1 MDKGG
6 ERMQKKTTPL
16 LEVKDFA
23 LTFRQY
29 EQGLKEVELPVVHEL
44 NFSIHE
50 GEIVAIV
57 GASGSGKSLLADA
70 ILGILP
76 DHAETKGMI
85 HYQGTPLTKTR
96 QNKLRKNEIA
106 FIPQSVN
113 ALDPLMKVG
122 KQVQTNVKSKNKRQ
136 TQQTLFRQVG
146 LAKEVSTQYPFE
158 LSGGMQRR
166 VLAATALGTDAKLI
180 IADEPTPGLDPE
192 VLTKMVEQMKQ
203 LVTEDKG
210 MIFITHDIDIALK
223 IADKIV
229 VFNEGKTVEVAKVE
243 QFTGN
248 GANLKQ
254 SYTKQ
259 LWNALPQNQFST
271 PNVAFEL
278 SASHDYDEHYK
289 THVLNG
295 SNLSYRY
302 SKEKELFSNLDV
314 TIESGEIVGMYGN
327 SGAGKSTFAQ
337 IISGYK
343 TAFQGEITIDKQVIQ
358 ERLVYP
364 VQLIWQHP
372 EKVINP
378 RWRMQKMLEEVGTID
393 EEILSALGIKKQ
405 WLTRWPSELSGGEL
419 QRFCLAR
426 ALTADVKF
434 LIADE
439 ITTMLDA
446 ITQAQIWQTIIEVVK
461 KRNIGVLAISHDA
474 ALLNKISNRTFDF
487 NQWT

>member
-1 MDKGG
+1 
-6 ERMQKKTTPL
+6 MQQKTPL

-29 EQGLKEVELPVVHEL
+29 EQGLKEVELAVVHEL
-44 NFSIHE
+44 NFSIYE
-50 GEIVAIV
+50 GEVVAIV

-76 DHAETKGMI
+76 NHAETKGMI
-85 HYQGTPLTKTR
+85 HYKGKPLTNRR
-96 QNKLRKNEIA
+96 QKSLRGKEIA

-122 KQVQTNVKSKNKRQ
+122 KQVQTTLKTKNRRQ
-136 TQQTLFRQVG
+136 TQQALFQKVG
-146 LAKEVSTQYPFE
+146 LNKEVSDQYPFE

-166 VLAATALGTDAKLI
+166 VLASTALGTEAKLI

-192 VLTKMVEQMKQ
+192 VLTNTVSQMKQ
-203 LVTEDKG
+203 MVTSDKG
-210 MIFITHDIDIALK
+210 MMFITHDIEIALQ

-229 VFNEGKTVEVAKVE
+229 VFNEGRTVEVVPTS
-243 QFTGN
+243 QFTGD
-248 GANLKQ
+248 GEHLKQ
-254 SYTKQ
+254 AYTKQ
-259 LWNALPQNQFST
+259 LWHALPKNGFIAVDTQVDINNQNDDEKQI
-271 PNVAFEL
+271 NNEL
-278 SASHDYDEHYK
+278 AI
-289 THVLNG
+289 N
-295 SNLSYRY
+295 NLSYRY
-302 SKEKELFSNLDV
+302 PSRDILFEQANL
-314 TIESGEIVGMYGN
+314 TIQSGEVVGLSGK

-343 TAFQGEITIDKQVIQ
+343 HPLEGKISINNQAISHSFVH
-358 ERLVYP
+358 P

-378 RWRMQKMLEEVGTID
+378 KWRMRKMLEEVGTID
-393 EEILSALGIKKQ
+393 DEILQALGIKKQ

-426 ALTADVKF
+426 ALTADVRF

-446 ITQAQIWQTIIEVVK
+446 LTQAQIWHTILDIVK

-474 ALLNKISNRTFDF
+474 ALLNKVADRTIDF